1 MTTWQQIDKERF
13 IIRSKGKVITVD
25 TIRGLFAYS
34 IALGL
39 EFPDIEYAVLEME
52 RQGHDYAE
60 FGIWGS
66 LIYTKRMTD
75 EKFH

>member
-13 IIRSKGKVITVD
+13 IIRSKGKVITID
-25 TIRGLFAYS
+25 SIRALFAYS
-34 IALGL
+34 IAFGL
-39 EFPDIEYAVLEME
+39 EFDDIEYAVIEME

-66 LIYTKRMTD
+66 LIYTKRTVN
-75 EKFH
+75 ENTH